1 MPPTSGRTGPFDVD
15 TGAERLLGFFLKAH
29 GLRAEGKVEMMRR
42 TLGFITVVVLATTLA
57 ATAAGPGDSTPP
69 GQTAAP
75 AAVRSGFAGK
85 SETTITGFV
94 VDEGGTP
101 LVDVNVKLYMGGLLT
116 KEQLTS
122 SDGTFEFTEL
132 IDYGRD
138 VTVDL
143 WFVPPGEE
151 LVMENVLLKESS
163 TARQHGLY
171 SPCTQRVRLDPL
183 TDVVV
188 KLYTLESRIAML
200 KRKDCLN

>member
-1 MPPTSGRTGPFDVD
+1 M
-15 TGAERLLGFFLKAH
+15 K
-29 GLRAEGKVEMMRR
+29 R
-42 TLGFITVVVLATTLA
+42 TLVFVVMVVLAMSLA
-57 ATAAGPGDSTPP
+57 ASAAGPGDSTPP
-69 GQTAAP
+69 AQTTTP

-94 VDEGGTP
+94 VDDSGTP

-132 IDYGRD
+132 IDYGVD
-138 VTVDL
+138 VTIDL
-143 WFVPPGEE
+143 WFVPPTDE

-163 TARQHGLY
+163 AARQHGLY
-171 SPCTQRVRLDPL
+171 SPCTQRVRLDPI

-188 KLYTLESRIAML
+188 RLYSLESRIAML
-200 KRKDCLN
+200 KRKDCLD